1 MGRVERRVRW
11 TATTMLYG
19 MVGASFLSTTAWAGP
34 NDFQWLP
41 TTPAPTYAPA
51 VDGGSAKAEPFAGR
65 IANRSIYGNQGAV
78 TLPVTGSL
86 GAQIDVA
93 FGSFDHRAFGN
104 IAGHFFWRNPNQALF
119 GIYASHTRWDQFGGT
134 EVSQIAGEG
143 ELYFGRFTLQGIAG
157 IEGGNRA
164 SSTSVFTSIVPPGAP
179 NFPFGYPA
187 GIATTSASTSAFD
200 VRTRFFDQINLKYYF
215 TDNAIAYA
223 GHRYLGGKHALALG
237 GEYAFPIN
245 RVMVSAF
252 VEARAGENNF
262 NGVWGGLKFY
272 FNGKDRP
279 LVARHRQDDPNI
291 WSTDTLFSITN
302 SATSSSS
309 STSTLFCNPGDS
321 FNSPTTCE
329 SGSFQKPL

>member
-1 MGRVERRVRW
+1 
-11 TATTMLYG
+11 MLYG
-19 MVGASFLSTTAWAGP
+19 VVGASFLSTSAWAGP

-86 GAQIDVA
+86 GAQIDAA
-93 FGSFDHRAFGN
+93 FGSFDHRAFGS

-119 GIYASHTRWDQFGGT
+119 GIYANHTRWEIYNGAQ
-134 EVSQIAGEG
+134 VNQVAGEG
-143 ELYFGRFTLQGIAG
+143 ELYYGRFTVQGIAG
-157 IEGGNRA
+157 VEWGNRA
-164 SSTSVFTSIVPPGAP
+164 SLTNVYNSIVPPGTG
-179 NFPFGYPA
+179 FSYPA
-187 GIATTSASTSAFD
+187 GIATTSIFTSAFD
-200 VRTRFFDQINLKYYF
+200 VRTRFFDQINFKYYF
-215 TDNAIAYA
+215 TDNAMGYA

-252 VEARAGENNF
+252 LEARVGESNF

-272 FNGKDRP
+272 LGGKDRP
-279 LVARHRQDDPNI
+279 LLARHRQDDPNI

-309 STSTLFCNPGDS
+309 STSSLFCNPGDS

-329 SGSFQKPL
+329 SGSFQSPR